1 MKGQKNMEEMFQN
14 IELEEVGIPSKA
26 ILNFIKQLEEN
37 KVNIHGFMMLH
48 EDKIFAEGYW
58 KSYDRNSEHRMY
70 SAGKSFT
77 SIAIGLLQSEGK
89 IKITD
94 NICDYFKDKLPSER
108 VHPYIAKTTIRNML
122 MMETPHKTTTYKRY
136 DGDDWV
142 KSFFVL
148 EPAYPPGTIFSYD
161 TSSTHVLS
169 ALVER
174 VSNKSLMDYLREK
187 LLNYM
192 DFSNEAR
199 FLVDP
204 MGVSQ
209 GGSGLICTISDLAK
223 VAYLCTNNGFYK
235 GKQLIPL
242 DYLKEATSK
251 QTDTSMQPVIDERQ
265 GYGYQFWQSRNNGF
279 MMYGMGG
286 QLAVCLPQHKITFVT
301 MADTL
306 EDKNGVGYIH
316 EAFWNE
322 IYPYIIKSEK
332 I

>member
-1 MKGQKNMEEMFQN
+1 MGEIFRNITPEEA
-14 IELEEVGIPSKA
+14 GIPSGA
-26 ILNFIKQLEEN
+26 ILNFKKQLEEK
-37 KVNIHGFMMLH
+37 KVNIHGFLMLH

-58 KSYDRNSEHRMY
+58 KSYDRNSQHRMY

-94 NICDYFKDKLPSER
+94 NICDYFKDKLPSEG
-108 VHPYIAKTTIRNML
+108 VHPYIAKTTIKNML

-161 TSSTHVLS
+161 TSATHVLS

-174 VSNKSLMDYLREK
+174 ISGKSLMEYLREK
-187 LLNYM
+187 FLDRMN
-192 DFSNEAR
+192 FSKEAE
-199 FLVDP
+199 FLADP

-209 GGSGLICTISDLAK
+209 GGSGLICNIRDLAK
-223 VAYLCTNNGFYK
+223 VGYLCTNNGVYK
-235 GKQLIPL
+235 GEQLIPL

-251 QTDTSMQPVIDERQ
+251 QTDTSMQPVIDEKQ
-265 GYGYQFWQSRNNGF
+265 GYGYQFWVSRNNGF
-279 MMYGMGG
+279 TMYGMGG
-286 QLAVCLPQHKITFVT
+286 QLSVCLPQYKITFVT

-306 EDKNGVGYIH
+306 KDKNSLGYIY

-322 IYPYIIKSEK
+322 VYPYIIKSEK